1 MKKYAASEVA
11 VAVIGEKVLDSY
23 DGVVDRWHFKK
34 YPDLKVCIR
43 GKKQDGYPILKCID
57 NNINYYY
64 WDSRYAFDNPQYGYE
79 LPLTDFIKCKITY
92 KFTIDELLEIQDMI
106 NGKDKIENEQNIF
119 KLLEKIY
126 QSILK
131 NDNIDKLENLLQEYL
146 LYTQDVFN
154 SLTILKQYK
163 STKEVKSRYKEL
175 IEEGILLYHKVN
187 RQSNIKEESLQR
199 KRK

>member
-1 MKKYAASEVA
+1 MKKYTASEVA
-11 VAVIGEKVLDSY
+11 VAVIGQKVLDSY
-23 DGVVDRWHFKK
+23 DGIVDRWHFKK

-43 GKKQDGYPILKCID
+43 GKKQDGYAILKSID

-64 WDSRYAFDNPQYGYE
+64 WDSRYAFDKPLYGYE
-79 LPLTDFIKCKITY
+79 LPLTDFIKCKITD

-106 NGKDKIENEQNIF
+106 NGKDKIENEHNIF

-126 QSILK
+126 HSILK

-163 STKEVKSRYKEL
+163 SIKEIKNRYNEL
-175 IEEGILLYHKVN
+175 IEKGIELYKKTN
-187 RQSNIKEESLQR
+187 EKEQKLQR
-199 KRK
+199 IKD